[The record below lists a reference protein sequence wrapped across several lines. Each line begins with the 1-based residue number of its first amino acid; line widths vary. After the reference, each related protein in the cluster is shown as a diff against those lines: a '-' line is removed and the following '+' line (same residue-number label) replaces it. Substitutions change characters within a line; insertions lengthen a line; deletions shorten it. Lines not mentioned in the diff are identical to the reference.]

1 LRIIHV
7 ITRFILGGADENT
20 LYTCNGQ
27 AYNGHD
33 VILIVGKEW
42 DQSIRDRLDS
52 RVRFIVLN
60 CLVREISVGE
70 DLKSLFRLG
79 YIYRDIRPDIIHTH
93 ESKAGVIGRLSSL
106 VSPKGCGVI
115 HGVHII
121 PFEAVSGLRR
131 VAFLVLE
138 KLSAILTDRYVTV
151 SSALEES
158 MISNGLGSK
167 AQHRVIPS
175 GMDVGKYIN
184 AVPFSI
190 SELASITGL
199 KENILTESVT
209 IIASGTLEKRKR
221 VDMLLR
227 IVASLQKRML
237 KVVLLVGGDGV
248 CMEEWRELSLDL
260 GISANVA
267 FLGYTNDLDRF
278 IASSDVCCH
287 AAEHEGLPRVVIQY
301 LAAGKPVLVS
311 NLPGIDTVV
320 KDGVN
325 GFIIPEG
332 DWDEYENRLINLISN
347 VEFSHGVRDLDRG
360 YLEPWAMQN
369 MVRDIEEV
377 YISCVGKGIKYELN

>member
-1 LRIIHV
+1 
-7 ITRFILGGADENT
+7 
-20 LYTCNGQ
+20 
-27 AYNGHD
+27 
-33 VILIVGKEW
+33 
-42 DQSIRDRLDS
+42 
-52 RVRFIVLN
+52 
-60 CLVREISVGE
+60 
-70 DLKSLFRLG
+70 
-79 YIYRDIRPDIIHTH
+79 
-93 ESKAGVIGRLSSL
+93 
-106 VSPKGCGVI
+106 
-115 HGVHII
+115 
-121 PFEAVSGLRR
+121 
-131 VAFLVLE
+131 
-138 KLSAILTDRYVTV
+138 
-151 SSALEES
+151 
-158 MISNGLGSK
+158 MISNGLGTK

-332 DWDEYENRLINLISN
+332 DWDEYENRLVNLISN

-377 YISCVGKGIKYELN
+377 YKLCWQRDNL